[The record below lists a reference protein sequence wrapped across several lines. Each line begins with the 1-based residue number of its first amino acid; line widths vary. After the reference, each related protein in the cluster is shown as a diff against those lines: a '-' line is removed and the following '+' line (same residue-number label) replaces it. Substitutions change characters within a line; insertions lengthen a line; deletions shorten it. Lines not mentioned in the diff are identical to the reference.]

1 MNDLDAR
8 LLCAHAAEDTPALVD
23 LYTAAADRIE
33 AQDLD
38 AACFYLTHA
47 YVFALEL
54 DHPACPALRA
64 RLVAHGREPRD
75 QLAFRPA

>member
-1 MNDLDAR
+1 MNDLNTR
-8 LLCAHAAEDTPALVD
+8 LLSAHEAEDTPALVQ
-23 LYTAAADRIE
+23 LYTAAADQIE

-54 DHPACPALRA
+54 DHAACPALRA
-64 RLVAHGREPRD
+64 RLVTHGREPND